1 MTSDLLIMVQNLDMQ
16 DNLDIIKAFAFDVD
30 GVFTDGGIFC
40 DLNGELFRT
49 FDSKDGFALRMAA
62 MRGYPMG
69 VITGGRSPSIKAR
82 FLSCGIKPEN
92 VFLGSRDKM
101 ADFSAFCKRY
111 SLSFEEVAYVGDDIP
126 DLEVMKAAGM
136 GVCPSDAVAEVKE
149 VADLITEAKGGKGC
163 IRELIE
169 GVMKHQGTWIFDVK
183 RYKSRF

>member
-16 DNLDIIKAFAFDVD
+16 VNLDIIKAFAFDVD

-82 FLSCGIKPEN
+82 FLSCGIKAEN

-111 SLSFEEVAYVGDDIP
+111 SLSFE
-126 DLEVMKAAGM
+126 
-136 GVCPSDAVAEVKE
+136 E